1 MRRCRIRESGYAAEH
16 FRRRRNFSSADFE
29 KIKFLI
35 LDLAMR
41 GMSGPDVHRK
51 LRELGRR
58 IPIISVYSA

>member
-16 FRRRRNFSSADFE
+16 FRQRKNFSSAGFE
-29 KIKFLI
+29 KIRFLI

-41 GMSGPDVHRK
+41 DMSGLDVHRK
-51 LRELGRR
+51 LRERGRR